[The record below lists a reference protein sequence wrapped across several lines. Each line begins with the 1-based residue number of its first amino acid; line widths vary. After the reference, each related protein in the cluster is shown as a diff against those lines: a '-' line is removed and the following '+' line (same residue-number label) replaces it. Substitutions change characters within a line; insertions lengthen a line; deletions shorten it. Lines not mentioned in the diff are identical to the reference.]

1 MAMHETRKPVRKKST
16 QPSVVEQP
24 DNGTPM
30 DQPAVAQDQPKI
42 SVMAIVAL
50 VLSVFGILLVPA
62 ILGLILAALALRQ
75 IDRSGQAHSPEEGMS
90 NAQKYLSFAALFLFL
105 LSCLLAPWH
114 GQLEY
119 EGGTYTTTTYSPLF
133 ATPAKELEL
142 IIPAK
147 EPVRTGR
154 FLSFQ
159 LMGLT
164 LFFEWLALGVLYG
177 GLFILLKGKPSG
189 VLATGVQQPRLVGRE
204 LAVSALV
211 ISTVLLICS
220 LILLGGISAL
230 AAATITMTSS
240 IADLF
245 NWFAGLFG

>member
-1 MAMHETRKPVRKKST
+1 
-16 QPSVVEQP
+16 
-24 DNGTPM
+24 
-30 DQPAVAQDQPKI
+30 
-42 SVMAIVAL
+42 
-50 VLSVFGILLVPA
+50 
-62 ILGLILAALALRQ
+62 
-75 IDRSGQAHSPEEGMS
+75 
-90 NAQKYLSFAALFLFL
+90 
-105 LSCLLAPWH
+105 
-114 GQLEY
+114 
-119 EGGTYTTTTYSPLF
+119 
-133 ATPAKELEL
+133 
-142 IIPAK
+142 
-147 EPVRTGR
+147 
-154 FLSFQ
+154 
-159 LMGLT
+159 MGLT